1 MTTPS
6 DGSKYD
12 GAHNEAHQ
20 GCCEG
25 RDRPSGFIFPKL
37 AEQLQL
43 FNTMSRA
50 SEPLT
55 PRKPGEVSV
64 YCCGPTVYDYPHIGN
79 MRTYLFEDLLVRTLR
94 GAGYRVVHAMNIT
107 DVGHLVSDAD
117 EGEDKMALAVKREGK
132 KSADIA
138 QFYTNIFWDHSQ
150 KLNITRPDVVCK
162 ATDHIQEMID
172 LIRVL
177 QEKGFAYQS
186 GGNVYFDIGRFDE
199 YGKLANINVAEQ
211 LAGARIE
218 ADERK
223 RSPLDFAL
231 WFTDS
236 KFVGQELQWDSP
248 WGRGYP
254 GWHIEC
260 SAMAIKHVG
269 EYIDIH
275 CGGIDHIGAHHTNE
289 IAQSECAIG
298 HRWVQSWMH
307 GAFLVDATGKM
318 SKSKG
323 KFLTVQ
329 SLVDEGLDPLAYRLF
344 CLGAHYRSPL
354 TLSMESIGAAQTSLE
369 RLRQAV
375 VSLKESSAP
384 AAAASSEAAQS
395 YLAAF
400 EKAIGED
407 LNAPRALAVLWGVV
421 GDRTLPA
428 ATALELIA
436 AFDSI
441 LGLNLMSAT
450 DAAAEEVPEVV
461 LALVQQREDA
471 RRARDW
477 SASDRLRSEV
487 LAMGYEIKDT
497 AQGTTLVKG
506 PRAK

>member
-1 MTTPS
+1 
-6 DGSKYD
+6 
-12 GAHNEAHQ
+12 
-20 GCCEG
+20 
-25 RDRPSGFIFPKL
+25 
-37 AEQLQL
+37 
-43 FNTMSRA
+43 
-50 SEPLT
+50 
-55 PRKPGEVSV
+55 
-64 YCCGPTVYDYPHIGN
+64 
-79 MRTYLFEDLLVRTLR
+79 
-94 GAGYRVVHAMNIT
+94 MNIT

-117 EGEDKMALAVKREGK
+117 EGEDKMAVAAKREGK

-138 QFYTNIFWDHSQ
+138 QFYTDIFWDHSR
-150 KLNITRPDVVCK
+150 KLNIIRPDVVCK
-162 ATDHIQEMID
+162 ATDHIKEMID

-177 QEKGFAYQS
+177 EEKGFAYQS
-186 GGNVYFDIGRFDE
+186 GGNVYFDISKFDE

-236 KFVGQELQWDSP
+236 KFAGQELQWDSP

-269 EYIDIH
+269 EFIDIH

-298 HRWVQSWMH
+298 HRWVQTWMH

-329 SLVDEGLDPLAYRLF
+329 SLIDDGFDPLAYRLF

-354 TLSMESIGAAQTSLE
+354 TLSLESIGAAQTSLE

-375 VSLKESSAP
+375 VTLKESPSTAP
-384 AAAASSEAAQS
+384 AGPSEAAERYIAS
-395 YLAAF
+395 F
-400 EKAIGED
+400 EQAIADD
-407 LNAPRALAVLWGVV
+407 LNCPRALAVLWSVV
-421 GDRTLPA
+421 GDRSLPA
-428 ATALELIA
+428 ATALELIG

-441 LGLNLMSAT
+441 LGLNLMSASS
-450 DAAAEEVPEVV
+450 APAEEIPEVV

-477 SASDRLRSEV
+477 VASDRLRAEI
-487 LAMGYEIKDT
+487 LAMGYEVKDS
-497 AQGTTLVKG
+497 AKG
-506 PRAK
+506 PTIRKAARGA

>member
-1 MTTPS
+1 
-6 DGSKYD
+6 
-12 GAHNEAHQ
+12 
-20 GCCEG
+20 
-25 RDRPSGFIFPKL
+25 
-37 AEQLQL
+37 
-43 FNTMSRA
+43 
-50 SEPLT
+50 
-55 PRKPGEVSV
+55 
-64 YCCGPTVYDYPHIGN
+64 
-79 MRTYLFEDLLVRTLR
+79 
-94 GAGYRVVHAMNIT
+94 
-107 DVGHLVSDAD
+107 
-117 EGEDKMALAVKREGK
+117 
-132 KSADIA
+132 
-138 QFYTNIFWDHSQ
+138 
-150 KLNITRPDVVCK
+150 
-162 ATDHIQEMID
+162 
-172 LIRVL
+172 
-177 QEKGFAYQS
+177 
-186 GGNVYFDIGRFDE
+186 
-199 YGKLANINVAEQ
+199 
-211 LAGARIE
+211 
-218 ADERK
+218 
-223 RSPLDFAL
+223 
-231 WFTDS
+231 
-236 KFVGQELQWDSP
+236 
-248 WGRGYP
+248 
-254 GWHIEC
+254 
-260 SAMAIKHVG
+260 
-269 EYIDIH
+269 
-275 CGGIDHIGAHHTNE
+275 
-289 IAQSECAIG
+289 
-298 HRWVQSWMH
+298 
-307 GAFLVDATGKM
+307 M

-497 AQGTTLVKG
+497 AQGTTVVKG